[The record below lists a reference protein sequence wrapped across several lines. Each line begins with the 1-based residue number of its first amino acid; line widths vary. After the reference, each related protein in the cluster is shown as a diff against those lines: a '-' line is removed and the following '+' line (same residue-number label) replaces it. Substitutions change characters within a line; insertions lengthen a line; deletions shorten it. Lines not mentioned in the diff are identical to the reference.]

1 MHIARNTLLIGTNK
15 NNIGGV
21 VTRSGRGLKMFALAR
36 GSFFNFPPK
45 LKILDKTLPLTR
57 GPGNHRLRVGGFNS
71 NLSFVLWSPTWLI
84 KLLVSRERNR
94 HHNSRLIR
102 GALILLKWHQTS
114 VWKQVDL
121 PEPVGTD
128 RKTPT
133 TLPQYKRSDFSTLE
147 RA

>member
-1 MHIARNTLLIGTNK
+1 MKKLWGDETFSFKMMKKLVLATDFSSLVTYIHFVTHFIASI
-15 NNIGGV
+15 
-21 VTRSGRGLKMFALAR
+21 S
-36 GSFFNFPPK
+36 
-45 LKILDKTLPLTR
+45 LTR

-71 NLSFVLWSPTWLI
+71 KFVSKLLINLLRSPTWLI

-102 GALILLKWHQTS
+102 GALIVLRWHQTS

-128 RKTPT
+128 RKRPPLYHGTKKDKT
-133 TLPQYKRSDFSTLE
+133 
-147 RA
+147 